1 MSLIDRSEQLD
12 SFNKLR
18 NAQSGGVYVLQG
30 SAGVGKSLF
39 LRQCRDLCK
48 KDQTNFLYLDLEK
61 FVPASTAAETL
72 QNFSK
77 SYNNWLS
84 FQDLIKTFKNKF
96 SSSQDILN
104 HYQEPLEQCNV
115 QKSDPLK
122 QSLGLFK
129 LFFIQNKTEE
139 NQSII
144 ELNHPEQFMLEN
156 LKILCQKHPIIF
168 VDAYEQL
175 YENPRLKSHRL
186 HIVLDFHGEQLI
198 PLNQPEQPLLID
210 WLDAYLE
217 WLVEQGAVVIMTGR
231 RVGKTWQ
238 RHCVELLPL
247 IHTQSLLSIQKYNS
261 MINKE
266 NILDIQPI
274 SGTYILILESKK
286 TEELKIGNFGKM
298 KVEKGFYIYVGSA
311 FGSGG
316 LQSRIKRQ
324 LQPPRKKHWHI
335 DYLREATD
343 LKEAWFSYD
352 QQRRECEWAV
362 ALSTLKEYSQPVKGF
377 GSSDCNTC
385 SSHLFYCKT
394 LPNFKN
400 LQTHFHCEPPL
411 QRAIF

>member
-12 SFNKLR
+12 YFNKLR
-18 NAQSGGVYVLQG
+18 TAQSGAAYVLQG
-30 SAGVGKSLF
+30 AAGVGKSLF
-39 LRQCRDLCK
+39 LRQCRDICK
-48 KDQTNFLYLDLEK
+48 KDQANFLYLDLEK
-61 FVPASTAAETL
+61 FVPANTAAETL
-72 QNFSK
+72 QNFHK
-77 SYNNWLS
+77 SYNNWS
-84 FQDLIKTFKNKF
+84 DFQDLIQRFKNKF
-96 SSSQDILN
+96 SSSQNILN
-104 HYQEPLEQCNV
+104 HYQEPLEKFDNI
-115 QKSDPLK
+115 KIDHSK
-122 QSLGLFK
+122 QPSGIFK
-129 LFFIQNKTEE
+129 LFSFGNKKQE
-139 NQSII
+139 NQLII
-144 ELNHPEQFMLEN
+144 NSNHPEQFMLEN
-156 LKILCQKHPIIF
+156 LKILCQKHPVIF

-175 YENPRLKSHRL
+175 YENPRLKSHRMQ
-186 HIVLDFHGEQLI
+186 IVLDFHGEKLI

-210 WLDAYLE
+210 WLDGCLE
-217 WLVEQGAVVIMTGR
+217 WLVEQGAVVMMAGR

-238 RHCVELLPL
+238 RYCVELLP
-247 IHTQSLLSIQKYNS
+247 IFNPQPLLSIQKYNS

-266 NILDIQPI
+266 NILDIQPV
-274 SGTYILILESKK
+274 SGTYILILEAKK

-352 QQRRECEWAV
+352 QQRRECEWAA
-362 ALSTLKEYSQPVKGF
+362 ALSALQNFSQPVKGF
-377 GSSDCNTC
+377 GSSDCNAC
-385 SSHLFYCKT
+385 NSHLFYCKT

-400 LQTHFHCEPPL
+400 LQIHFLCEPPL